1 MSDNSKERTV
11 QDVFD
16 DERENYNLIEE
27 IQEEIEELTS
37 EYSSKYCSEI
47 KTGDLIDLKSQIEEL
62 KEQLSECQKKVKILK
77 TERKSLQIDLLKE
90 KKLEWVECNLN
101 EWREYVEENDDDQ
114 VKYYIYR
121 YDGCIR
127 QQGFYKGEC
136 KLNVKDEEHFL
147 EYFDD
152 YFYYGYPNYQDV
164 NHPNAD
170 GSECYLAFGGG
181 GAYVQSFEW
190 DC

>member
-1 MSDNSKERTV
+1 MTERTV

-16 DERENYNLIEE
+16 DERKNRNRI
-27 IQEEIEELTS
+27 EEIEEELEMITA
-37 EYSSKYCSEI
+37 
-47 KTGDLIDLKSQIEEL
+47 LKKEL
-62 KEQLSECQKKVKILK
+62 KECKKKEKILK
-77 TERKSLQIDLLKE
+77 IERKSLQIDLLKE
-90 KKLEWVECNLN
+90 KKLEWIESDLN
-101 EWREYVEENDDDQ
+101 EWREYVEKNWAEDP

-136 KLNVKDEEHFL
+136 LLNDKDEEHFR
-147 EYFDD
+147 EYFND
-152 YFYYGYPNYQDV
+152 YFYYGYPNYQDE

-181 GAYVQSFEW
+181 SASVQSFEW
-190 DC
+190 EY

>member
-1 MSDNSKERTV
+1 MTTRTV

-16 DERENYNLIEE
+16 DERKNRNRIERIEE
-27 IQEEIEELTS
+27 EL
-37 EYSSKYCSEI
+37 EMVVE
-47 KTGDLIDLKSQIEEL
+47 LKKEL
-62 KEQLSECQKKVKILK
+62 KECIKKAKILK
-77 TERKSLQIDLLKE
+77 TERKSIQVDLLIE
-90 KKLEWVECNLN
+90 KKLEWVESDLN
-101 EWREYVEENDDDQ
+101 GWREYVEKNYNDDP

-121 YDGCIR
+121 YDGGIR

-136 KLNVKDEEHFL
+136 KLNEKDDAHFR

-164 NHPNAD
+164 NHPLAD

-181 GAYVQSFEW
+181 SAGVSSFEW
-190 DC
+190 E

>member
-1 MSDNSKERTV
+1 MTDTAIQQLRTV

-16 DERENYNLIEE
+16 DERKNKSLIKELE
-27 IQEEIEELTS
+27 EEIES
-37 EYSSKYCSEI
+37 I
-47 KTGDLIDLKSQIEEL
+47 GDLKSQL
-62 KEQLSECQKKVKILK
+62 KECKKKVKVLK

-90 KKLEWVECNLN
+90 KKLEWIECNLN
-101 EWREYVEENDDDQ
+101 EWREYVEKNWADDP

-121 YDGCIR
+121 YDGGVR
-127 QQGFYKGEC
+127 QQGYYKGEF
-136 KLNVKDEEHFL
+136 KLNEKDEQHFR

-152 YFYYGYPNYQDV
+152 YFYYGCPNYQDE

-181 GAYVQSFEW
+181 TAGVTSFEW
-190 DC
+190 D